1 MRRTV
6 LVATLVALSCAGVAR
21 AQTQQVYGTSPSAA
35 QSGTSQV
42 NGFAKNAQTGTLT
55 SLPTSPTNER
65 LDGAT
70 LAVDALGRFLYVL
83 NPKHNDIS
91 MFQIDSSTGALTE
104 VPASP
109 FAVGPFL
116 NPQQAP
122 TQPNSLATEPSGHY
136 LYVGFYGG
144 SF

>member
-6 LVATLVALSCAGVAR
+6 LGAALAALASAGAAH
-21 AQTQQVYGTSPSAA
+21 AQTQQVYSTSPSAS

-42 NGFAKNAQTGTLT
+42 NGFAKNAQTGALT

-70 LAVDALGRFLYVL
+70 LAVDALGRFLFVL

-91 MFQIDSSTGALTE
+91 MFQIDSST
-104 VPASP
+104 
-109 FAVGPFL
+109 
-116 NPQQAP
+116 
-122 TQPNSLATEPSGHY
+122 
-136 LYVGFYGG
+136 
-144 SF
+144 